1 MSSPEPTTAV
11 EIPDLLNPDSYPR
24 RGELTETCDLV
35 MKGGI
40 TSGVIYPHTV
50 CELATARRLV
60 QVGGTSAGAIAAGG
74 AAAAEYGRDTHSSAS
89 GFPQLASLPSQ
100 LAEQTADGHTRL
112 FHLFQAQ
119 AETRTLYR
127 FVSVLIGRGTGRS
140 KFGRALIPALLT
152 LRPVP
157 VILVLAVGLAGLLA
171 PAHPADARD
180 RRS

>member
-11 EIPDLLNPDSYPR
+11 AIPDLLNPDSYPR

-74 AAAAEYGRDTHSSAS
+74 AAAAEYGRDTHSPAS

-100 LAEQTADGHTRL
+100 LAEQTR
-112 FHLFQAQ
+112 
-119 AETRTLYR
+119 RR
-127 FVSVLIGRGTGRS
+127 
-140 KFGRALIPALLT
+140 
-152 LRPVP
+152 
-157 VILVLAVGLAGLLA
+157 
-171 PAHPADARD
+171 AHPFVPSLSGSGRD
-180 RRS
+180 DGRCIALCPC